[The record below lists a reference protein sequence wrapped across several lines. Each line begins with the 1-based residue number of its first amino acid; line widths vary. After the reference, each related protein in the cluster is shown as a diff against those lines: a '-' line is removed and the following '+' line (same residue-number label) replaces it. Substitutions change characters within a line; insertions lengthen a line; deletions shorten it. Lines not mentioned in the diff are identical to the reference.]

1 MSGHESP
8 IKTPKQ
14 LIAAIVLGFLIPIA
28 VIVLLVKYVGADTK
42 PGAGSNAFSPEATA
56 ERIMPIG
63 RVSTEPPSG
72 SAAAVT
78 AAAGAGP
85 KKPAGGDQVYK
96 AQCAACHAA
105 GVLGAPKFGDKA
117 AWAPRISKGYQALLT
132 SSLKGK
138 GAMGAQGGGK
148 YSDEEI
154 GAAVKHMANSAGAS
168 F

>member
-14 LIAAIVLGFLIPIA
+14 LIIAVVLGFLVPIV
-28 VIVLLVKYVGADTK
+28 VIVLLVKYVGAGAK
-42 PGAGSNAFSPEATA
+42 PGAGSSAFTPEATA
-56 ERIMPIG
+56 ERIMPVG
-63 RVSTEPPSG
+63 KVATEPSAGPVV
-72 SAAAVT
+72 AAAS
-78 AAAGAGP
+78 AGP
-85 KKPAGGDQVYK
+85 KKPASAEAVYK

-132 SSLKGK
+132 AVLKGK
-138 GAMGAQGGGK
+138 GAMPAQAGGQF
-148 YSDEEI
+148 SDEEI
-154 GAAVKHMANSAGAS
+154 GAAVKHLTKSGGAS